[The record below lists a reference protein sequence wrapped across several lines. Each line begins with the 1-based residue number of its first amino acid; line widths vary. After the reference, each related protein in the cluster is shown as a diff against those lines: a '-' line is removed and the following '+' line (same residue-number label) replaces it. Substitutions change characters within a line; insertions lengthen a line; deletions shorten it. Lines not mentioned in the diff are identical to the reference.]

1 MSGMPNSL
9 PLPDSPTLS
18 RCLGSKKE
26 LSIRAQRLSPSPP
39 PQSDLKTRLSPSNPI
54 NACASCSRPT
64 KIYGFVCKCLSNFC
78 KKHRLPETHSCTFDF
93 QREGKIKLAL
103 ENPYVGPEKVVPI
116 D

>member
-1 MSGMPNSL
+1 MPNSL
-9 PLPDSPTLS
+9 PLPESPTLT

-26 LSIRAQRLSPSPP
+26 ISIAPEPLHPSPL
-39 PQSDLKTRLSPSNPI
+39 PQADLRAPISPSNPI
-54 NACASCSRPT
+54 NTCASCSRPT
-64 KIYGFVCKCLSNFC
+64 KIYGFLCKCLSNFC

-93 QREGKIKLAL
+93 QGEGKVKLAL